1 MSKVCLCKGIT
12 EEEIIKA
19 IKEGATSYEQVQE
32 TTSAGKGCCRGARCK
47 GKINTLIEEN
57 K

>member
-19 IKEGATSYEQVQE
+19 IKEGATSFEQIKKI
-32 TTSAGKGCCRGARCK
+32 TSAGTGFCHGARCK